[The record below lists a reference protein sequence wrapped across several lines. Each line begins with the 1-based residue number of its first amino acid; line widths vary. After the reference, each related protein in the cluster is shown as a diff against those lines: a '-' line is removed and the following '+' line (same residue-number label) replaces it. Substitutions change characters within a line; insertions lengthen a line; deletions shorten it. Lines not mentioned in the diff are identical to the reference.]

1 MFWAC
6 FVGKP
11 SQRTLLLWETR
22 NCLSCT
28 GESTYMTRGGQGV
41 EALSGISPSS
51 PWRQGRTPR
60 DSRAHVAG
68 YVSLGL
74 SLVLETR
81 SQDGYRKRKEWPY
94 PLKLP
99 RWGASFKSNKVTWYL
114 THGDSNI
121 APNII
126 RTPSSIWTM
135 EGVFHHTLMAS
146 HIKGR

>member
-41 EALSGISPSS
+41 EALSGISGWC

-68 YVSLGL
+68 YVSLQEAITACPLLAL
-74 SLVLETR
+74 SLIIETCP
-81 SQDGYRKRKEWPY
+81 QDGYRERKEWPC
-94 PLKLP
+94 PLKLL
-99 RWGASFKSNKVTWYL
+99 RWGLSLRSKKVSWYL
-114 THGDSNI
+114 
-121 APNII
+121 
-126 RTPSSIWTM
+126 RM
-135 EGVFHHTLMAS
+135 ETVKQRLIS
-146 HIKGR
+146 